1 MLKTIIG
8 DGIQPAG
15 RIPSPIS
22 SRTQAKGNRPQ
33 EPVLGAAPVHQPG
46 LLYGRLSGRRT
57 QPEAGQC
64 WLTWCWL
71 TWCQRARCRLD
82 RREGTRHELAQHE
95 PAGRGIKPVLL
106 RLAEL
111 GSHGKYLSWF
121 LLSLIPLSG
130 ANPG

>member
-1 MLKTIIG
+1 M
-8 DGIQPAG
+8 
-15 RIPSPIS
+15 
-22 SRTQAKGNRPQ
+22 
-33 EPVLGAAPVHQPG
+33 HQPG
-46 LLYGRLSGRRT
+46 LLRGRLPGRRT
-57 QPEAGQC
+57 QPELGYW
-64 WLTWCWL
+64 WLA
-71 TWCQRARCRLD
+71 QGERARCRLG
-82 RREGTRHELAQHE
+82 RREGTRHELAQPE